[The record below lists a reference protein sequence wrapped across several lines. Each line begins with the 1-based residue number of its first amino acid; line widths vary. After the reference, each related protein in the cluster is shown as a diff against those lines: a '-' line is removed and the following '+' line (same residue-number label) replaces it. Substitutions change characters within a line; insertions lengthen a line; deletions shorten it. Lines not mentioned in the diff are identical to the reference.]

1 MISVTPGMIIARHM
15 TVTSKKSLRLISTLT
30 RRPNN
35 NSSIVQTSWKTRFFD
50 NNIESYRGIRSLGR
64 VQGRVTILGSG
75 WAGFKL
81 VREIDKKN
89 YQVVSVSPRNH
100 FVFTPLL
107 ASTSVGTLEF
117 RCITE
122 PVRGYSSDVEYH
134 QAWCDEVDFKKNKI
148 SCTLNLPQVSSPS
161 STIDLTFDHLIIA
174 VGAYSNTFGIK
185 GVKEHA
191 FFLKEVADARRI
203 RTRVLECFEHADMAR
218 TDNERNGILHFAV
231 VGGGPT
237 GVEFSSELHDFIRE
251 DCSRIFPS
259 LMDHVTI
266 AVYDVAPTILGSF
279 DKSLSEYCMTKFRR
293 RSIEVRTGTVVK
305 EVRERKLILEDGKE
319 IPFGCLVWST
329 GLTENPMT
337 ASLEGKVLKSTN
349 RRILTDKYLR
359 VLTPEGTPMPNV
371 YALGDCATI
380 KDHQLPQ
387 TAQVANQ
394 QAIYLRKALNKL
406 AKRPELNFT
415 DVTEPFVFKN
425 FGAMAYIGNWEAVV
439 DMTNINEKAKK
450 SGTFAWIFWRSSY
463 LTMSVSIRNK
473 MLIPM
478 YWFMTWIFG
487 RDISSFQDYDRQKRV
502 DSANKPK

>member
-1 MISVTPGMIIARHM
+1 M
-15 TVTSKKSLRLISTLT
+15 
-30 RRPNN
+30 
-35 NSSIVQTSWKTRFFD
+35 
-50 NNIESYRGIRSLGR
+50 
-64 VQGRVTILGSG
+64 ILGSG

-81 VREIDKKN
+81 VREMDKRK

-122 PVRGYSSDVEYH
+122 PVRGYSADVEYH
-134 QAWCDEVDFKKNKI
+134 QAWCDEVNFQKNQV
-148 SCTLNLPQVSSPS
+148 SCTLNLPPTSQSTSSS
-161 STIDLTFDHLIIA
+161 HQFGLTYDHLIIA
-174 VGAYSNTFGIK
+174 VGSYSNTFGIK

-203 RTRVLECFEHADMAR
+203 RTRILECFERADMAT
-218 TDNERNGILHFAV
+218 TDEEKNNILHFAV

-237 GVEFSSELHDFIRE
+237 GIEFSSELHDFVRE
-251 DCSRIFPS
+251 DCSRLFPS
-259 LMDHVTI
+259 LMNHVTI

-279 DKSLSEYCMTKFRR
+279 DKSLAEYCMTKFRR
-293 RSIEVRTGTVVK
+293 RSIDVRTGTVVK
-305 EVRERKLILEDGKE
+305 EVQDGKLILQDGKE
-319 IPFGCLVWST
+319 IPFGCLVWAT

-337 ASLEGKVLKSTN
+337 ASLEGKVLKSEN

-359 VLTPEGTPMPNV
+359 VLTPDGKPIPNV

-406 AKRPELNFT
+406 AKRPELEFT

-425 FGAMAYIGNWEAVV
+425 FGAMAYIGSWEAVV
-439 DMTNINEKAKK
+439 DMTNINEKAKE

-463 LTMSVSIRNK
+463 LTMSVSLRNK

-478 YWFMTWIFG
+478 YWFMTWVFG
-487 RDISSFQDYDRQKRV
+487 RDISSFQDYDRQKRSV
-502 DSANKPK
+502 SASKSQ